1 VGTNTASSHYPSTP
15 LTCIVTGVPAA
26 APPLLP
32 RVAQGDDGAMTQLV
46 RTFSP
51 LIHDIARRHR
61 STGSSGDDLVQETM
75 MRLWRSADRFDPA
88 KGNETGFVAAVARNA
103 AIDLSRRRATR
114 TSIPLAEPDDFVPP
128 APSPGEGVATAV
140 TVRAALATL
149 APAQRH
155 LLRLAY
161 FENLTQS
168 EIAERLGV
176 PVGTV
181 KSRTFQA
188 LRALRAVLHE

>member
-1 VGTNTASSHYPSTP
+1 MSV
-15 LTCIVTGVPAA
+15 A
-26 APPLLP
+26 APPLLS
-32 RVAQGDDGAMTQLV
+32 RVALGDDGAMSQLV

-75 MRLWRSADRFDPA
+75 MRLWRSAGRFDPER
-88 KGNETGFVAAVARNA
+88 GNETGFVAAVARNA
-103 AIDLSRRRATR
+103 AIDMSRRRATR
-114 TSIPLAEPDDFVPP
+114 TSIPLAEPEDLVPP
-128 APSPGEGVATAV
+128 VASPSEGVATSV
-140 TVRAALATL
+140 TVRSALATL
-149 APAQRH
+149 PPAHRN

-161 FENLTQS
+161 FEHLTQP
-168 EIAERLGV
+168 EIARRLGI

-188 LRALRAVLHE
+188 LRSLRAVLQDR

>member
-1 VGTNTASSHYPSTP
+1 
-15 LTCIVTGVPAA
+15 
-26 APPLLP
+26 
-32 RVAQGDDGAMTQLV
+32 MTQLV

-75 MRLWRSADRFDPA
+75 MRLWRSADRFDPQR
-88 KGNETGFVAAVARNA
+88 GNETGFVAAVARNA
-103 AIDLSRRRATR
+103 AIDMSRRRATR
-114 TSIPLAEPDDFVPP
+114 ASIPVAEPDDLVPP
-128 APSPGEGVATAV
+128 VPSPGDKIATSV
-140 TVRAALATL
+140 TVRSALASL
-149 APAQRH
+149 PPVQGD

-161 FENLTQS
+161 FEHLTQP
-168 EIAERLGV
+168 EIADRLGI

-188 LRALRAVLHE
+188 LRALRAVLREV

>member
-1 VGTNTASSHYPSTP
+1 
-15 LTCIVTGVPAA
+15 
-26 APPLLP
+26 
-32 RVAQGDDGAMTQLV
+32 MTQLV

-75 MRLWRSADRFDPA
+75 IRLWRSADRFDPGR
-88 KGNETGFVAAVARNA
+88 GNETGFVAAVARNA
-103 AIDLSRRRATR
+103 AIDMSRRRATR
-114 TSIPLAEPDDFVPP
+114 PSIPVAEPDELVPP
-128 APSPGEGVATAV
+128 APSPGDKIATSI
-140 TVRAALATL
+140 TVRSALASL
-149 APAQRH
+149 PPAQRD

-161 FENLTQS
+161 FEHLTQP
-168 EIAERLGV
+168 EIADRLGI

-188 LRALRAVLHE
+188 LRALRALLREV

>member
-1 VGTNTASSHYPSTP
+1 MS
-15 LTCIVTGVPAA
+15 A
-26 APPLLP
+26 APALLT
-32 RVAQGDDGAMTQLV
+32 RVAAGDDDAVTQLM

-75 MRLWRSADRFDPA
+75 VRLWRSADRFDA
-88 KGNETGFVAAVARNA
+88 ARGNETGFVAAVARNA

-114 TSIPLAEPDDFVPP
+114 TSNPVANPDAVLPP
-128 APSPGEGVATAV
+128 VAFPSDRVATTV
-140 TVRAALATL
+140 TVRAALAKL
-149 APAQRH
+149 PPAQH
-155 LLRLAY
+155 ELLRLAY
-161 FENLTQS
+161 FEHLTQP
-168 EIAERLGV
+168 EIARRLGI

-188 LRALRAVLHE
+188 LRALRSILHEG

>member
-1 VGTNTASSHYPSTP
+1 VA
-15 LTCIVTGVPAA
+15 GVSVA

-32 RVAQGDDGAMTQLV
+32 RVALGDDGAMTQLL

-75 MRLWRSADRFDPA
+75 MRLWRSADRFDPRR
-88 KGNETGFVAAVARNA
+88 GNETGFVAAVARNA
-103 AIDLSRRRATR
+103 AIDMSRRRATR
-114 TSIPLAEPDDFVPP
+114 ASTPVAEPDELMPP
-128 APSPGEGVATAV
+128 TPSPSDRVTTTV
-140 TVRAALATL
+140 TVREAVATL
-149 APAQRH
+149 PPGQRQ

-161 FENLTQS
+161 YEHLTQP
-168 EIAERLGV
+168 EIAERLGI

-188 LRALRAVLHE
+188 LRALRAVLQES

>member
-1 VGTNTASSHYPSTP
+1 
-15 LTCIVTGVPAA
+15 
-26 APPLLP
+26 
-32 RVAQGDDGAMTQLV
+32 MTQLV

-75 MRLWRSADRFDPA
+75 MRLWRSAGRFDPDR
-88 KGNETGFVAAVARNA
+88 GNETGFVAAVARNA
-103 AIDLSRRRATR
+103 AIDMSRRRATR
-114 TSIPLAEPDDFVPP
+114 TSIPLAEPEELVPP
-128 APSPGEGVATAV
+128 VASPSDGVVTSV
-140 TVRAALATL
+140 TVRGALATL
-149 APAQRH
+149 PPAQRD

-161 FENLTQS
+161 FDHLTQP
-168 EIAERLGV
+168 EIAERLGI

-188 LRALRAVLHE
+188 LRALRGVLREDAGN